1 MDKCRLSIIIP
12 VYNVE
17 EYLDRCLGSIL
28 DQDFTSYEVILV
40 DDGSTDSSSLI
51 CDRYSSTDP
60 RFITLHQ
67 SNKGVSAARNAGK
80 NMAQGEYLMFLDAD
94 DALLPYALDSL
105 ADSATGEDVVLGG
118 YATFT

>member
-51 CDRYSSTDP
+51 CDRYSATDP
-60 RFITLHQ
+60 RFRTLHKP
-67 SNKGVSAARNAGK
+67 N
-80 NMAQGEYLMFLDAD
+80 
-94 DALLPYALDSL
+94 
-105 ADSATGEDVVLGG
+105 
-118 YATFT
+118 